1 MIWVR
6 VQFPELS
13 KFIVYFDFHQEKF
26 GEIPSP
32 PELRNGWR
40 INHQYASVGVLEG
53 CLALAVNVQS
63 LDIWVLQRY
72 GSQVS
77 WTRQF
82 VIDTSV
88 PVGNL
93 LVEGTF
99 KPLQVLDNRYVI
111 LLIWSALAMVCYDSN
126 EKTFKF
132 FKLYGVGSVCKFSL
146 LKPSLVPLTD
156 ALNIEDDDGDG
167 DGDEQNF

>member
-6 VQFPELS
+6 V
-13 KFIVYFDFHQEKF
+13 
-26 GEIPSP
+26 
-32 PELRNGWR
+32 
-40 INHQYASVGVLEG
+40 QYASVGVLEG